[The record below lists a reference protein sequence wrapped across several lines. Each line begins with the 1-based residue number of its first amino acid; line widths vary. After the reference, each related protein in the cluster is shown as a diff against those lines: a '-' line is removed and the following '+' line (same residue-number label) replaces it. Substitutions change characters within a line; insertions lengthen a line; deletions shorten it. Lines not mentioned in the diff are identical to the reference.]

1 MAQSL
6 TELDLKSLLNLVAH
20 TSIDESNP
28 QNHILLGYHN
38 ALMKHY
44 NSKDT
49 TEEDKSIIDVA
60 LSVTNNALLYGH
72 MDYLRKTS
80 KSNYGIKKANDA
92 MPTYV
97 NEFVKY
103 QTALKQMLESS

>member
-1 MAQSL
+1 MTQSL
-6 TELDLKSLLNLVAH
+6 TELDLKSLLNLIAQ
-20 TSIDESNP
+20 TPIDERYP
-28 QNHILLGYHN
+28 QNHVLLGYHN

-49 TEEDKSIIDVA
+49 TEEDKSIIVIA
-60 LSVTNNALLYGH
+60 LNMTYSALLYGY
-72 MDYLRKTS
+72 MDYQRKFS
-80 KSNYGIKKANDA
+80 KSNYSIKTANDA

-97 NEFVKY
+97 NEFREY